1 MERVEM
7 WFSLWV
13 MLLQGYK
20 YDKITPKQQKK
31 KDQIFVKLKLMIFN
45 TIQFNKIS
53 WTIFIMQQI
62 NFCQS
67 FEVIQIFAMIL
78 NFVFL

>member
-1 MERVEM
+1 MERVEI

-13 MLLQGYK
+13 MLLRDYK

-53 WTIFIMQQI
+53 WTIFIM
-62 NFCQS
+62 
-67 FEVIQIFAMIL
+67 
-78 NFVFL
+78 